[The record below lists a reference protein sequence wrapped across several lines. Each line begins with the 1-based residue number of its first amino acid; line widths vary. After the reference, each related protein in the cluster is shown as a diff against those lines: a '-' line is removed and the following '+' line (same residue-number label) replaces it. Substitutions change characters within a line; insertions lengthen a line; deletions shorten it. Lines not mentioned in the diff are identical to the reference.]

1 MKTAHIRLGEFL
13 WEEMSIDIDE
23 LYIERLHRLGSIQKA
38 RQRVTDPNEPVRRP
52 IIVAFNDTRS
62 LNRVLD
68 NAHMLRGKPFS
79 VTRDYPLEIVKARR
93 TLMPQYIKEKQNRQ
107 NKVSMEYPARLI
119 VNGKTVSDAFPDWY
133 TVLQQDRYEIA
144 TTLGQTVIGSTENT
158 ASVNSVQNEPHQV
171 NYTHQPP
178 QPPPTYHLQFQ
189 QPPSPPPQPQM
200 TQPIV
205 RPTQTTVVQNAGA
218 TSINTPRP
226 GPQTYSQIVSA
237 GTQAAPRPGAPINTR
252 PAISANVPRYTAA
265 NITGAQQVN
274 TQRSTVTST
283 SSMTSGNRSG
293 SVNNAS
299 LTNNTVNVE
308 RDHSTFQQL

>member
-189 QPPSPPPQPQM
+189 QPP
-200 TQPIV
+200 
-205 RPTQTTVVQNAGA
+205 
-218 TSINTPRP
+218 TP
-226 GPQTYSQIVSA
+226 
-237 GTQAAPRPGAPINTR
+237 ND
-252 PAISANVPRYTAA
+252 
-265 NITGAQQVN
+265 
-274 TQRSTVTST
+274 
-283 SSMTSGNRSG
+283 
-293 SVNNAS
+293 SVNS
-299 LTNNTVNVE
+299 
-308 RDHSTFQQL
+308 